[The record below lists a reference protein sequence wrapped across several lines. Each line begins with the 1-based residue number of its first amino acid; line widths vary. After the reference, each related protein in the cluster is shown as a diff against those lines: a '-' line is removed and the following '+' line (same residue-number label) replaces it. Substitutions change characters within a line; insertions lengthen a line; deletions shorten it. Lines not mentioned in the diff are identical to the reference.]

1 MSSIFKESTI
11 EKIKSIRKVFLWS
24 AVCILIG
31 ELIVGAIL
39 ILSQSFNL
47 VIGKL
52 MGTFALCA
60 IVLFLAVSNF
70 SKMEKE
76 ERVIQVFAL
85 ISLVMNIAWLM
96 LAILLI
102 WEVVSP
108 VEHVDGAVY
117 YLSTR
122 PSMMVKLMSVA
133 INTGIGCFL
142 ISIVLSIKET
152 VKPVRPLKIAALICE
167 LYCCIYAVV
176 VTFGDIT
183 YTTDTRWYAL
193 AGLAGFAFIVMAI
206 AAAIVSRS
214 GRKKDEDAA
223 QGIDKQAM
231 QATIQ
236 EMVEKEVQERMKAE
250 HEKAKRDAM
259 PPLQAEDMPPIVRRD
274 GEVQLNSGLMDANAT
289 VSTNS
294 TMDVVSPID
303 TTDKTDAPKS
313 VDSVGA
319 IDTTDPFAS
328 SDSQKNVDNHDSFG
342 SFGNT
347 N

>member
-60 IVLFLAVSNF
+60 VVLFLAVSNF
-70 SKMEKE
+70 SKMEKG
-76 ERVIQVFAL
+76 ERVVQLFAL
-85 ISLVMNIAWLM
+85 ISLVMNMVWLM

-102 WEVVSP
+102 WEVVPS
-108 VEHVDGAVY
+108 VEYVDGVSY
-117 YLSTR
+117 YLSPR

-183 YTTDTRWYAL
+183 YMTDTRWYAL

-214 GRKKDEDAA
+214 GGKKNEDAA
-223 QGIDKQAM
+223 QVIDKQAM

-250 HEKAKRDAM
+250 HEKAERDAM
-259 PPLQAEDMPPIVRRD
+259 PPLQAEDMPPTVRRE
-274 GEVQLNSGLMDANAT
+274 GEVVLGASTSLSNESGLEKQETNPSDG
-289 VSTNS
+289 STP
-294 TMDVVSPID
+294 VL
-303 TTDKTDAPKS
+303 
-313 VDSVGA
+313 
-319 IDTTDPFAS
+319 
-328 SDSQKNVDNHDSFG
+328 
-342 SFGNT
+342 
-347 N
+347 

>member
-60 IVLFLAVSNF
+60 VVLFLAVSNF
-70 SKMEKE
+70 SKMEKG
-76 ERVIQVFAL
+76 ERVVQLFAL
-85 ISLVMNIAWLM
+85 ISLVMNMVWLM

-102 WEVVSP
+102 WEVVPS
-108 VEHVDGAVY
+108 VEHVNGVGY

-183 YTTDTRWYAL
+183 YMTDTRWYAL

-214 GRKKDEDAA
+214 GGKKNEDTA
-223 QGIDKQAM
+223 QVIDKQAM

-236 EMVEKEVQERMKAE
+236 EMVEKEVQERMRVE
-250 HEKAKRDAM
+250 REKAKRDAM
-259 PPLQAEDMPPIVRRD
+259 PPLQAEDMPPEVRRD
-274 GEVQLNSGLMDANAT
+274 GEVRLETDMSSVDND
-289 VSTNS
+289 STNNQ
-294 TMDVVSPID
+294 
-303 TTDKTDAPKS
+303 
-313 VDSVGA
+313 
-319 IDTTDPFAS
+319 TDPESF
-328 SDSQKNVDNHDSFG
+328 DN
-342 SFGNT
+342 N
-347 N
+347 NQE

>member
-11 EKIKSIRKVFLWS
+11 ERIKSIRKVFLWS

-60 IVLFLAVSNF
+60 VVLFLAVSNF

-76 ERVIQVFAL
+76 ERVVQLFAL
-85 ISLVMNIAWLM
+85 ISLVMNMVWLM

-102 WEVVSP
+102 WEVVPS
-108 VEHVDGAVY
+108 VEHVNGVGY

-183 YTTDTRWYAL
+183 YMTDTRWYAL

-214 GRKKDEDAA
+214 GGKKNEDAA
-223 QGIDKQAM
+223 QVIDKQAM

-250 HEKAKRDAM
+250 REKAKRDAM
-259 PPLQAEDMPPIVRRD
+259 PPLQAEDMPPEVRRD
-274 GEVQLNSGLMDANAT
+274 GEVRLE
-289 VSTNS
+289 
-294 TMDVVSPID
+294 
-303 TTDKTDAPKS
+303 TDMSS
-313 VDSVGA
+313 VDNGSVNNQ
-319 IDTTDPFAS
+319 TDPESF
-328 SDSQKNVDNHDSFG
+328 DN
-342 SFGNT
+342 N
-347 N
+347 NQE